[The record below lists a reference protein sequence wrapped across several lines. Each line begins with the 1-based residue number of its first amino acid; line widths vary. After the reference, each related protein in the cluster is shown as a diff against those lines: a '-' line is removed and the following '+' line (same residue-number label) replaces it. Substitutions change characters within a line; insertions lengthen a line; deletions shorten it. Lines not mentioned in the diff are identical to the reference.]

1 MFKVYARKIEIYTK
15 GKGVLN
21 QWQYTCSTNAS
32 RTCKEAREKFSL
44 KYGIDKEQVKANFSK

>member
-32 RTCKEAREKFSL
+32 RTCKEAQEKFSL
-44 KYGIDKEQVKANFSK
+44 RYGIDKGQVKANFSK